1 MKKIIAY
8 ALSVAL
14 CIMAFIALINGLNR
28 GCVLFSGI
36 SFSINC
42 LVDFSERDLAVKVI
56 GYLLIILAVIS
67 GFILSPL
74 IPVLASFVIL
84 MGLKLFL
91 RVNG

>member
-56 GYLLIILAVIS
+56 
-67 GFILSPL
+67 
-74 IPVLASFVIL
+74 
-84 MGLKLFL
+84 
-91 RVNG
+91 